1 MAEDTPAPGG
11 ARPRPQ
17 AADDRQPS
25 GADVGWGITGTM
37 LSGLIV
43 WGGAGLALDRWLG
56 TRFFVLIGAI
66 LGLGVAIYL
75 VVMKYA
81 PPVPPVGRAGRGTT
95 RDGRRS
101 QPRTQ
106 KGQR

>member
-11 ARPRPQ
+11 ARPRSQ
-17 AADDRQPS
+17 AAHDVHPS

-37 LSGLIV
+37 LSGILV

-56 TRFFVLIGAI
+56 TRFFVLIGVL
-66 LGLGVAIYL
+66 LGLGVAIYI

-81 PPVPPVGRAGRGTT
+81 PPVPPAGRGTGRT
-95 RDGRRS
+95 TPGGRRS

>member
-37 LSGLIV
+37 LSGLIF

-56 TRFFVLIGAI
+56 TRFFVLIGAL